1 MIGHLT
7 HTVESVLDLFTV
19 SQIQQVIE
27 HQTMISDDTV
37 DDWESRHLIAAEQLC
52 LYAEEL
58 YPKQLT
64 KCTERLRHK
73 LNLIDEQ

>member
-7 HTVESVLDLFTV
+7 HSVESMLDLFTV

-27 HQTMISDDTV
+27 RQTMLNDDTV
-37 DDWESRHLIAAEQLC
+37 DDWMPRHLIAAEQLC
-52 LYAEEL
+52 LYAEQT
-58 YPKQLT
+58 YPKQLA
-64 KCTERLRHK
+64 KCTERLRRK

>member
-19 SQIQQVIE
+19 SQLQQVIE
-27 HQTMISDDTV
+27 WQTMLNDDSV
-37 DDWESRHLIAAEQLC
+37 DDWAPRHLIAAEQLC

-58 YPKQLT
+58 YSRQLT
-64 KCTERLRHK
+64 PYTDRLRRK
-73 LNLIDEQ
+73 LKLTEEQ